1 MMSAAPPMIESL
13 HIRGFR
19 SLEDIELSGLSPA
32 TVLIGP
38 NGSGKSNILRFLDLL
53 RYMLR
58 YPGLG
63 RFIERQ
69 GGAADQLFD
78 GEESADRITGE
89 VTLKIGC
96 GRYDYRFA
104 LEYAHPDRF
113 YFGEEA
119 FRNRGDGRAAANGW
133 QDLGNDHREAN
144 LVLAAQS
151 GEFPHLDRA
160 AAAEIVKVLRTCE
173 VYQFHNTDDRSH
185 FKRSYYVR
193 DSNRLRT
200 NGGNLAAVLYRMERE
215 DLRRYERICRYIG
228 RILPGFARF
237 DLEENQGKVALRWQ
251 NDWSN
256 HGFGAHLTSD
266 GSLRLFALITLLNL
280 PPEMLPPVILLD
292 EPELGLHP
300 AGISLIG
307 GMIRSLSTQK
317 QIIIS
322 TQSPRLVD
330 TFGLDQTFVLE
341 LRKGRTEVHKYAP
354 DKYQDWLDDYAT
366 GELWEK
372 NLLGGRP

>member
-1 MMSAAPPMIESL
+1 MNAAAPPMIESL
-13 HIRGFR
+13 RIRGFR
-19 SLEDIELSGLSPA
+19 LLDDIELSGLSPA

-58 YPGLG
+58 YRALG
-63 RFIERQ
+63 RFVERQ
-69 GGAADQLFD
+69 GGAAAQLFD

-119 FRNRGDGRAAANGW
+119 FRHQGDGRPTDKGW
-133 QDLGNDHREAN
+133 QDLGSDHLEAN

-160 AAAEIVKVLRTCE
+160 AAIEIVNVLSGCI
-173 VYQFHNTDDRSH
+173 VYQFHNTDDRSY
-185 FKRSYYVR
+185 FKRSCDVS
-193 DSNRLRT
+193 DSNVLRDR
-200 NGGNLAAVLYRMERE
+200 GSNLAAVLYRMERE
-215 DLRRYERICRYIG
+215 DHRRYERICRYIA

-251 NDWSN
+251 
-256 HGFGAHLTSD
+256 
-266 GSLRLFALITLLNL
+266 
-280 PPEMLPPVILLD
+280 
-292 EPELGLHP
+292 
-300 AGISLIG
+300 
-307 GMIRSLSTQK
+307 K
-317 QIIIS
+317 
-322 TQSPRLVD
+322 
-330 TFGLDQTFVLE
+330 
-341 LRKGRTEVHKYAP
+341 
-354 DKYQDWLDDYAT
+354 
-366 GELWEK
+366 
-372 NLLGGRP
+372 